1 MELRYKIGF
10 PSLYYPKISLADRI
24 DHAAEKFGEK
34 TAIVSAEPKFP
45 SEFPEEMNFVEIAE
59 MTKKL
64 AGGFAK
70 HGVKKGEHIAVCIP
84 NSIDYVMSIYALWR
98 VAATPIPVNPM
109 YKPFEL
115 EHILKDSEATTLV
128 VHKML
133 LENFKQVLDKTKI
146 ERVFVVGGEENS
158 LSEVMDAGSEEFEN
172 VKVDAENDVA
182 LLPYTGGTT
191 GFPKGVMLT
200 HFNLT
205 ANALQLAVATGLSH
219 MDTIV
224 GCMPMFHSAEFGL
237 VNLMVTVGNQ
247 YVVMGMFNPEIMAKN
262 IELYRGTFSWAV
274 PPALNVLVNTIE
286 NGDKNYDWSY
296 LKVFATGAWPVAPAL
311 IERLLKVAAEK
322 CNNPRLKHN
331 QIWGMT
337 EACPMVTTNPALR
350 LDKSTTQGVP
360 MSDIELKIISLEDG
374 RELGVGESGEI
385 VIRGPNIFKGYWKRE
400 KENQECWWYD
410 SKGRKFFRTGDIGYI
425 DDEGFLHFQD
435 RVKEVIKY
443 KGYTIAPFEL
453 ESLLMKHPAVM
464 DVAVIGKP
472 DEEAGE
478 IPKAFIVL
486 KPEYR
491 GKVSEEEIIEWMR
504 ERISGYKR
512 VREVEFVDELPR
524 TAAGKLLRRLLRERE
539 AGRK

>member
-1 MELRYKIGF
+1 MELKYRIGF
-10 PSLYYPKISLADRI
+10 PSLYYPKMSLADRI
-24 DHAAEKFGEK
+24 DQAAEKFGNK
-34 TAIVSAEPKFP
+34 TAIVSAEPRFP
-45 SEFPEEMNFVEIAE
+45 SEFPEEMNFVEVAE
-59 MTKKL
+59 TTRKL
-64 AGGFAK
+64 AGGFFK
-70 HGVKKGEHIAVCIP
+70 YGVRKGEHVAVCIP

-98 VAATPIPVNPM
+98 VAATPVPVNPM

-115 EHILKDSEATTLV
+115 EHILKDSEATTLI

-146 ERVFVVGGEENS
+146 ERVFVVGGEDNN
-158 LSEVMDAGSEEFEN
+158 LSEVMDAGNEEFEN

-247 YVVMGMFNPEIMAKN
+247 YVVMGMFNPEVMAKN
-262 IELYRGTFSWAV
+262 IELCKGTFSWAV

-311 IERLLKVAAEK
+311 VERLLKVAAEK

-374 RELGVGESGEI
+374 RELGIGESGEI

-425 DDEGFLHFQD
+425 DEEGFLHFQD

-453 ESLLMKHPAVM
+453 ESLLMRHEAVM

-524 TAAGKLLRRLLRERE
+524 TASGKLLRRLLRERE
-539 AGRK
+539 VGRK